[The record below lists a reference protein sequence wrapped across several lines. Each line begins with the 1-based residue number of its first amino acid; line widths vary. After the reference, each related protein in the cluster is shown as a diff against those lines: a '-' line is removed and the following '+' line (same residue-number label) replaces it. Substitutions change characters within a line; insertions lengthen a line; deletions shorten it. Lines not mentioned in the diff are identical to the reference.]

1 MTTRRDV
8 TRRADRDARRAMRL
22 RALARGALAEA
33 LTRARFADEASH
45 RASASA
51 TRASGRAIALRF
63 LSTTTTNGDDDDDA
77 GEDANATTTRATN
90 DDEGD
95 DATARDAE
103 TAKRRTRRRT
113 AQTRARLEPS
123 PRDAANV
130 YVKNMPPGVDEDM
143 LKRTFRKY
151 GPILSAKALN
161 PEGPWPGGLVRFVR
175 AEHAEKAIAAASE
188 GELGALDGAPGALV
202 LRLAAKK
209 PQEGE
214 VEEMSPTP
222 RRKSRKVIENLTS
235 LVGDDGEPLDA
246 EAAAEALE
254 RREAEIANRRKI
266 RAEKLMDQKAKAREM
281 SEARRA
287 ERVAAGRENVKF
299 FVPRYKRRTDG
310 GSVDDLK
317 FDPSLLASTS
327 SRRSKDGAM
336 GMGIAQRRRAAP
348 STRRREK
355 RGDAQDAKIQQALT
369 ERIRVARQLQ
379 AENKTYDYD
388 RQEFD
393 RKSLLLFHENL
404 DVAHIIETP
413 RLGSQERA
421 QSDEEYVEANKEWL
435 MQAAEVESEEEF
447 EFLKKE
453 AVEARAQQRDYER
466 LMRKRAGLSPF
477 RDNFLA
483 ERASLEAVVSDIDK
497 DNVLREMSKMAVNT
511 LDANPYWK
519 YADKIR
525 LLERLER
532 EATVMSGVTAE
543 DSSS

>member
-1 MTTRRDV
+1 
-8 TRRADRDARRAMRL
+8 MRL

-453 AVEARAQQRDYER
+453 AVEARAKQRDYER